1 VNEYAKQVAEEMQK
15 PVWNVAL
22 YVDITASDK
31 DEARRKVTELKGV
44 LMAAPYCIEVTDED
58 LVKEAE

>member
-15 PVWNVAL
+15 PVWNVTL
-22 YVDITASDK
+22 YVDITASDR

-44 LMAAPYCIEVTDED
+44 LMKAPYCIEVTDED